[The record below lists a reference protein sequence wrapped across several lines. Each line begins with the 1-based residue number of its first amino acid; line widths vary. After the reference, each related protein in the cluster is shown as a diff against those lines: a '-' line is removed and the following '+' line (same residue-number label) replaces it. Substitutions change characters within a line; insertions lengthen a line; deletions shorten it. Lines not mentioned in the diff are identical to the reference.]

1 LSRAKRPEVSL
12 QTRRKLT
19 YDFIEHNFFAITLF
33 TIATV
38 CVKHPIF
45 LQFLMPPENAGSVS
59 QVTDYFSQVDLAGP
73 CAFNSKGRSFFDFCC
88 FLDHISSWNAQS
100 RPIASTESLH
110 GELFMF
116 VSKKR
121 NKLSESQDEVN
132 ELGANARFIFSNA
145 TSSSSHDL
153 SPQTKLHDP
162 RPVSSVLSD
171 QSGEKKETVC
181 LPSGKVLLGR
191 DQKPIGRSELSFA
204 DCGVLVGPGS
214 MMIFDEDGHPFTK
227 RKLCIAA
234 DGKPALDEHHK
245 LQKLEY
251 EKVAQKEGPEK
262 KVPNKP
268 SCSKKLFSVNV
279 QERHRAS
286 LDGSGGIF
294 SGRDGLPVAKDEVGR
309 TDEHHRLARKLEYDQ
324 IVQKE
329 AAEEKVNDL
338 LACSE
343 KLFPVSGEG
352 RPSKISPDRAFFD
365 ASGGLVSSRN
375 RLPVTK
381 DEVISGPSVDAVLA
395 LLDGPDWVAM
405 MQKNE

>member
-88 FLDHISSWNAQS
+88 FLDHISSWNAWNAQS

-110 GELFMF
+110 GELLMF

-121 NKLSESQDEVN
+121 NKLSESQEMN
-132 ELGANARFIFSNA
+132 ELKANARFMSSN
-145 TSSSSHDL
+145 TPSSSSHEL
-153 SPQTKLHDP
+153 SPQTNLRDP
-162 RPVSSVLSD
+162 RPSSSVLSD
-171 QSGEKKETVC
+171 QSCEKLDFVR

-191 DQKPIGRSELSFA
+191 DQKPIRRSELSFA
-204 DCGVLVGPGS
+204 DCGVLICPGS

-234 DGKPALDEHHK
+234 DSKPALDEHNR
-245 LQKLEY
+245 LQKLEVQR
-251 EKVAQKEGPEK
+251 EFPKKKVANEL
-262 KVPNKP
+262 
-268 SCSKKLFSVNV
+268 SCSQKFCPVRS
-279 QERHRAS
+279 QERPKAS
-286 LDGSGGIF
+286 LDGSGRLL
-294 SGRDGLPVAKDEVGR
+294 SVRDGLPVVKGEVD
-309 TDEHHRLARKLEYDQ
+309 TDEHRLTRKLEY
-324 IVQKE
+324 KPMWGE
-329 AAEEKVNDL
+329 TAGEKVNDL
-338 LACSE
+338 LACYDTLIGQF
-343 KLFPVSGEG
+343 K
-352 RPSKISPDRAFFD
+352 PSKTSPDRAFCD
-365 ASGGLVSSRN
+365 ASSSFVSESNGSLVNS
-375 RLPVTK
+375 
-381 DEVISGPSVDAVLA
+381 VISGPSVESVLA

-405 MQKNE
+405 TKTLQKNE

>member
-227 RKLCIAA
+227 RKLCMAA
-234 DGKPALDEHHK
+234 DSKPALDEHHR
-245 LQKLEY
+245 LQKVEH
-251 EKVAQKEGPEK
+251 EKVVQREFSEK
-262 KVPNKP
+262 KVVNEL
-268 SCSKKLFSVNV
+268 SCSQKFCPVSS
-279 QERHRAS
+279 QERPKAS
-286 LDGSGGIF
+286 SDGSGHLF
-294 SGRDGLPVAKDEVGR
+294 SARDGLPVIKGEVD
-309 TDEHHRLARKLEYDQ
+309 TDEHHRLTRKLEYEPVWRETAGE
-324 IVQKE
+324 I
-329 AAEEKVNDL
+329 VNDL
-338 LACSE
+338 LACYDE
-343 KLFPVSGEG
+343 LCGQG

-365 ASGGLVSSRN
+365 ASGGFVSGRN
-375 RLPVTK
+375 GFPVNAL
-381 DEVISGPSVDAVLA
+381 ISGPSVDSVLA

-405 MQKNE
+405 TKTLQNNE